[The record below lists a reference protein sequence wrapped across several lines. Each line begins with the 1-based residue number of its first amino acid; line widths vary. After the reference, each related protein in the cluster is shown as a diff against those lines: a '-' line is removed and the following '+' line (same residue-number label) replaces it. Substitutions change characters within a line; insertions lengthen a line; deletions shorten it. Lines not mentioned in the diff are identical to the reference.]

1 MAVCYLTT
9 SPYFKPNDAFSASIQ
24 KRNASKVPIR
34 SDCSIEMPFFACY
47 LLTPVH
53 APQRLRCTYVGFTVA
68 PTRRI
73 RQHNGEIVNG
83 AKRTRKYRPWE
94 MVAIVH
100 GFPSKFHALQF
111 EYAWQHPYNCRLTRE
126 RLELLKGKTGVGM
139 PRSLKRKLVELHE
152 IVHLPP
158 WSQFPLTISYTSEF
172 AHGVAQ
178 SSGYYAFPDHMRCE
192 TKPLDAFSAIVAE
205 DAFSIDEGEMGGS
218 GSQDG
223 GEKEEQ
229 SCFVCEE
236 DLHEGDTTLGCYHK
250 ACAMQCHT
258 LCLADH
264 FISSLGMEEDDEER
278 GGDSSMDERLT
289 VHQLLRPERGTCPDC
304 QGELLWPLLVQHAQR
319 RHNDKS
325 KAKKAKKKNRGAK
338 RQKRKDSSIL
348 DGDPAELEAN
358 TDIGTTA
365 EPAEDEDSEVM
376 APLVGSVYEDNAW
389 LEDDNA
395 FGPDQ
400 DAPLGSAS
408 PADVRNPERG
418 MNVEEV
424 SASDGNGA
432 VGSCHDAAGVIDL
445 TSDDE

>member
-1 MAVCYLTT
+1 MR
-9 SPYFKPNDAFSASIQ
+9 SQPQHKSQ
-24 KRNASKVPIR
+24 VPTR

-53 APQRLRCTYVGFTVA
+53 APRRLRCTYVGFTVA

-94 MVAIVH
+94 MVTIVH
-100 GFPSKFHALQF
+100 GFPSKFHALQ
-111 EYAWQHPYNCRLTRE
+111 
-126 RLELLKGKTGVGM
+126 
-139 PRSLKRKLVELHE
+139 
-152 IVHLPP
+152 
-158 WSQFPLTISYTSEF
+158 
-172 AHGVAQ
+172 
-178 SSGYYAFPDHMRCE
+178 SSVQL
-192 TKPLDAFSAIVAE
+192 PLDARATGAAEREDGRGHAALAEAQARGAPRDRAPAAVVAVPIDDQLYVRVDIVAE
-205 DAFSIDEGEMGGS
+205 DAFSIDEGEMDGG

-223 GEKEEQ
+223 SEKEEQ

-236 DLHEGDTTLGCYHK
+236 ELYEGDTTLGCYHK

-264 FISSLGMEEDDEER
+264 FISSLGMEESDEER

-325 KAKKAKKKNRGAK
+325 KAKKKNRGAK
-338 RQKRKDSSIL
+338 RQKKKDSSIL
-348 DGDPAELEAN
+348 HGDPAELEAS

-365 EPAEDEDSEVM
+365 EPAEDEDSGAM

-395 FGPDQ
+395 LGPDQ

-408 PADVRNPERG
+408 PADMRNPERD

-432 VGSCHDAAGVIDL
+432 VGSCHSAAGVIDL